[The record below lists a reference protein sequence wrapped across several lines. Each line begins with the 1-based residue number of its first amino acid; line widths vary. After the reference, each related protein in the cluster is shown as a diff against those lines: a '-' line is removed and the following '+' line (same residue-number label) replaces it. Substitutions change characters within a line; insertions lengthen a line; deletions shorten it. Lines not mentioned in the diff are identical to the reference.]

1 MRLCALLIQNLAVCL
16 LLLMLDLPH
25 LLLVPLESLLLHK
38 PVLLLVGLHSLHL
51 VSLLLIQ
58 LHLVD

>member
-1 MRLCALLIQNLAVCL
+1 
-16 LLLMLDLPH
+16 